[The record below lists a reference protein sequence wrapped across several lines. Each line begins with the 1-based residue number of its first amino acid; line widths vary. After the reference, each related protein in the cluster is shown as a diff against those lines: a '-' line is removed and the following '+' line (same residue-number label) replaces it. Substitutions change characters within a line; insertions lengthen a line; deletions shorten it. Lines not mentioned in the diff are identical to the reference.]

1 MDYEPKY
8 TEENEDRS
16 DLTFQ
21 IEEGMLED
29 IKDSTLEI
37 EEAQAVAYMLEDNAH
52 WLPSGR
58 GSFTAG
64 GYVTSE
70 EGVDKFFEVTYSR
83 PDGDIPTYYK
93 YEDVDV
99 DVYLDHINSLTALKD
114 YDYEISDP
122 EEDAA

>member
-8 TEENEDRS
+8 TEENRD

-21 IEEGMLED
+21 IEEGMLDD

-52 WLPSGR
+52 WIPSGR

-64 GYVTSE
+64 GYVTSYD
-70 EGVDKFFEVTYSR
+70 GVDKFFEVTYTR

-114 YDYEISDP
+114 YDYEIQDS
-122 EEDAA
+122 EEPTA